1 MQLIHDH
8 LPSQNSA
15 LQKVALLAERGTLA
29 KRRWRGRA
37 EDGTEFG
44 FDLAHALADGDAF
57 FASEHA
63 VYFLKQL
70 PEPVLEVELGA
81 DAPACARL
89 GWIIGNLH
97 FKIAIEGPLVRV
109 VDDPA
114 IRQLLD
120 REHIAFKACHAVFHP
135 LSGGHSHDH

>member
-8 LPSQNSA
+8 LSSRNGA
-15 LQKVALLAERGTLA
+15 LPTVALWVERGILA

-44 FDLAHALADGDAF
+44 FDLGHALADGDAF

-63 VYFLKQL
+63 VYLLKQL
-70 PEPVLEVELGA
+70 PEPVLEVELGE

-97 FKIAIEGPLVRV
+97 FQIAIEGRLIRV

-114 IRQLLD
+114 IRQLLH
-120 REHIAFKACHAVFHP
+120 REQIPFKAAHAVFHP